1 MTKTELQKKIA
12 HLEAELAEVK
22 DVIAGMEE
30 TQGVWKPE
38 CGEKYW
44 VIAIWVVKYFV
55 WEDDENDHEIFNTCQ
70 LYKTK
75 EEAEDELRAKKLIR
89 KAQLRRGGYRFVEGE
104 DNYCIYY
111 SFYRETIDYEEH
123 IFTNDRPELGYWK
136 DSESAE
142 EFIRENEDELRWYF
156 TEYDR

>member
-1 MTKTELQKKIA
+1 MTNTELQEKIA

-44 VIAIWVVKYFV
+44 VIAVWVVTYFV
-55 WEDDENDHEIFNTCQ
+55 WDDDETDHEIFNTCQ

-89 KAQLRRGGYRFVEGE
+89 KAQIHQGGHKFAVDEI
-104 DNYCIYY
+104 NYYIYY
-111 SFYRETIDYEEH
+111 SFARKTVDW
-123 IFTNDRPELGYWK
+123 TNGSILSYLLGLGYWK

-142 EFIRENEDELRWYF
+142 EFIRENKDELLWYF
-156 TEYDR
+156 TEYRR

>member
-44 VIAIWVVKYFV
+44 VIAVWVVTYFV

-89 KAQLRRGGYRFVEGE
+89 KAQIHQGGHKFVVGE
-104 DNYCIYY
+104 NNYCIYY
-111 SFYRETIDYEEH
+111 SFHRKTIEYAQH
-123 IFTNDRPELGYWK
+123 SFVQHRPELGYWK

-142 EFIRENEDELRWYF
+142 EFIRENYEEFKWYF